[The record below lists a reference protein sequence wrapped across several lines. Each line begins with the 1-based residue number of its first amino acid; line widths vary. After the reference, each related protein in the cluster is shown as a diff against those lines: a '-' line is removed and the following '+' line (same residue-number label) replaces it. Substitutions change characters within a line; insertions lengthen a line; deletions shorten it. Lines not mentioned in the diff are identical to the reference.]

1 MGSVLASHEV
11 RIVLEKL
18 RSRGEAE
25 DAVAKERVRA
35 REHELG
41 MRLYGRERA
50 ELCASAP
57 LSIAP
62 SVGELLH
69 VLASACRARTII
81 EFGASFGVST
91 IYLAAALRDLDGSL
105 LITTELVPEKGQLAR
120 QNLAQAGLA
129 DLVEVR
135 VGDALETLRDLP
147 ADVDLL
153 FLDGA
158 NDLYL
163 SVLHLVEPRLRN
175 GAIVAA
181 DLSRDDPHLLAYCW
195 PIASTSTIVAMATSL
210 STSRSMTASSS
221 RRGRLRSCASC
232 SLSSLAA
239 THMAL
244 L

>member
-11 RIVLEKL
+11 RLVLEQL
-18 RSRGEAE
+18 RSLGEAE
-25 DAVAKERVRA
+25 DELAKERM
-35 REHELG
+35 REREAEFG

-62 SVGELLH
+62 SVGELLY
-69 VLASACRARTII
+69 VVASGCRACTII

-91 IYLAAALRDLDGSL
+91 TYLAAALRDLGGGL
-105 LITTELVPEKGQLAR
+105 LITTELVREKGQLAR
-120 QNLAQAGLA
+120 QNLAQAGLG

-153 FLDGA
+153 FLDGS

-163 SVLHLVEPRLRN
+163 PVLHLVEPRLRK

-181 DLSRDDPHLLAYCW
+181 DLSRDDPHLLAFCEHVHDRGNGYVSVDI
-195 PIASTSTIVAMATSL
+195 PLDDGVVVSA
-210 STSRSMTASSS
+210 RTAP
-221 RRGRLRSCASC
+221 
-232 SLSSLAA
+232 
-239 THMAL
+239 
-244 L
+244 